1 MTYGYMDRFF
11 PVYFL
16 TYLCSL
22 CDFIRI
28 LSDSACF
35 LQAGRL
41 LRSRLRQ
48 TGPNYI
54 FSHKKGQDNHM
65 AALSA
70 CNFLMRIILPPCRG

>member
-1 MTYGYMDRFF
+1 MDIWTVSIQYIFF
-11 PVYFL
+11 HICVLYVIFPAFCL
-16 TYLCSL
+16 IQHAFC
-22 CDFIRI
+22 RPA
-28 LSDSACF
+28 LSCA
-35 LQAGRL
+35 AG
-41 LRSRLRQ
+41 SGQ